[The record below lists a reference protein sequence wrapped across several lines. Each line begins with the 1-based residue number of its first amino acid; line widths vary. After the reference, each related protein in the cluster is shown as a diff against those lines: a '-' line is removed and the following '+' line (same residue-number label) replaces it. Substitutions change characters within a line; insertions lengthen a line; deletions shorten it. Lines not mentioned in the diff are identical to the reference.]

1 MNKDQIAQLKE
12 LIRDKQVDQLTKKI
26 DEMIEVM
33 KKRPEPHY
41 ITQMPSEVRMTNFEP
56 APDKVK
62 VANFPE
68 SVKVANFPESVK
80 VANFP
85 ESVKV
90 TNFPEQ
96 KEIQK
101 VEITNQKEAKDN
113 TPFFSKLITKAAESI
128 SEVFRGL
135 WEGGISIKQNTKKN
149 PLYVIHIDEKGAPV
163 GQANLQVFG
172 GGGGGTSASVPTVI
186 KSGKVAV
193 DVPGTAVV
201 LGEATSKTK
210 KITIS
215 ASFNNAG
222 IVWVGDSAV
231 SATNGIGVPLLQG
244 ATYQL
249 EINNLAS
256 IFIDAENAGD
266 AVSFVALS

>member
-1 MNKDQIAQLKE
+1 MNKEQITQLKE
-12 LIRDKQVDQLTKKI
+12 LIRDKQVDLLAKKI
-26 DEMIEVM
+26 DGLIEVM

-41 ITQMPSEVRMTNFEP
+41 ITQMPSEVHMSNFEP

-62 VANFPE
+62 VSNFPE
-68 SVKVANFPESVK
+68 AVKVSNFPE
-80 VANFP
+80 A
-85 ESVKV
+85 VKV

-101 VEITNQKEAKDN
+101 VEIINHKEAKDN
-113 TPFFSKLITKAAESI
+113 TPFFSKLITKAADSI
-128 SEVFRGL
+128 AEVFRGL
-135 WEGGISIKQNTKKN
+135 WEGGISIKQNSKKT
-149 PLYVIHIDEKGAPV
+149 PLYVVHVDEKGAPI
-163 GQANLQVFG
+163 GRQEFQVFG
-172 GGGGGTSASVPTVI
+172 GGGGSSAPIPTVI

-222 IVWVGDSAV
+222 IVWVGDNAV

>member
-1 MNKDQIAQLKE
+1 MNKEQIAQLKE
-12 LIRDKQVDQLTKKI
+12 LIRDKQVDLLTKKM
-26 DEMIEVM
+26 DDLIEVM

-41 ITQMPSEVRMTNFEP
+41 IMQVPSEVHMSNFEP

-62 VANFPE
+62 VSNFPE
-68 SVKVANFPESVK
+68 AVKVSNFPEAVK
-80 VANFP
+80 VSNFP
-85 ESVKV
+85 EAVKV

-101 VEITNQKEAKDN
+101 VEIINQKQEKDN

-128 SEVFRGL
+128 AEVFRGL
-135 WEGGISIKQNTKKN
+135 WEGGIAIKQNTKKN
-149 PLYVIHIDEKGAPV
+149 PIYVINIDEKGAPV
-163 GQANLQVFG
+163 GQASLQVFG
-172 GGGGGTSASVPTVI
+172 GGGGSTTSAVPTVI

-201 LGEATSKTK
+201 LGEATTKTK

>member
-1 MNKDQIAQLKE
+1 MDKKEIEKIKSLVTNKQIE
-12 LIRDKQVDQLTKKI
+12 LLTKKT
-26 DEMIEVM
+26 EEVLAEL
-33 KKRPEPHY
+33 KKTPR
-41 ITQMPSEVRMTNFEP
+41 IQFVTDMPSEVHMSNFEKS
-56 APDKVK
+56 PDEVSVK
-62 VANFPE
+62 NLGEIKFPKFPE
-68 SVKVANFPESVK
+68 IKIPESITVK
-80 VANFP
+80 
-85 ESVKV
+85 
-90 TNFPEQ
+90 NFPEQ

-101 VEITNQKEAKDN
+101 VEIINQKEVKDN
-113 TPFFSKLITKAAESI
+113 SPFFSKLITKAAESI
-128 SEVFRGL
+128 TEVFRVL
-135 WEGGISIKQNTKKN
+135 WEGGVSIKQNTKKT
-149 PLYVIHIDEKGAPV
+149 PLYVMQIDEKGAPI
-163 GQANLQVFG
+163 GRQDLQVFG
-172 GGGGGTSASVPTVI
+172 GGGGSSSSQIPTVI

-231 SATNGIGVPLLQG
+231 SAAGGIGVPLLQG

-256 IFIDAENAGD
+256 IFIDAESAGD

>member
-1 MNKDQIAQLKE
+1 MNKEQIAQLKE
-12 LIRDKQVDQLTKKI
+12 LIRDKQVDLLTKKM
-26 DEMIEVM
+26 DDLIEVM

-41 ITQMPSEVRMTNFEP
+41 IMQVPSEVHMSNFEP
-56 APDKVK
+56 APEKVK
-62 VANFPE
+62 VSNFPE
-68 SVKVANFPESVK
+68 AVKVSNFPE
-80 VANFP
+80 A
-85 ESVKV
+85 VKV

-101 VEITNQKEAKDN
+101 VEIINQKQEKDN

-128 SEVFRGL
+128 AEVFRGL
-135 WEGGISIKQNTKKN
+135 WEGGIAIKQNTKKN
-149 PLYVIHIDEKGAPV
+149 PIYVINIDEKGAPV
-163 GQANLQVFG
+163 GQASLQVFG
-172 GGGGGTSASVPTVI
+172 GGGGGTSSAVPTVI

-201 LGEATSKTK
+201 LGEVTSKTK

-231 SATNGIGVPLLQG
+231 SAANGIGVPLLQG